1 MVDENTATE
10 ADEKK
15 LTDSTEVESVKVD
28 GGNLVVT
35 LASTDRDE
43 LVSRGRQMVI
53 EYLGKTPSYNSWATA
68 GVEPASGPM
77 AFDPDD
83 PEADPYELLAKDA
96 KGHDKWSYRQMFK
109 LTKMI

>member
-1 MVDENTATE
+1 MVEKE
-10 ADEKK
+10 AVVEGEAK
-15 LTDSTEVESVKVD
+15 LTEHTEVESVTTD
-28 GGNLVVT
+28 GGSLVVT

-43 LVSRGRQMVI
+43 LTTKGRQMVI

-77 AFDPDD
+77 AFDPDNPD
-83 PEADPYELLAKDA
+83 ADPYELLAKDA